1 MPQEREEIIVK
12 ADNEVNTSNTPLDP
26 LTQLD
31 KARQLFFIFILIGF
45 VIITGPSLFNFSNLY
60 GIPASLAVCFY
71 ALMAYKRKSNF
82 MEQEVV
88 ADAIYYLGFLYTFIA
103 LLIGFLSSI
112 GNVAAINI
120 IELIGIALMTT
131 VVGLAIRIYL
141 VHFQRIDTN
150 EEEDIRQS
158 VVQSMGLLNREINDS
173 IQQIK
178 KLREKSITNLTGTI
192 DDINNS
198 INSSL
203 EDFQNGLEEQLS
215 DVRNVVKEQMNTN
228 LTDQIDNI
236 NHISSESVKHL
247 SNVSRDLASR
257 INDIDIPQ
265 DLVTS
270 RINDALENFRNESY
284 LLSNEVQEVTRL
296 INVEKDNIIE
306 ANNQLE
312 SLVSIIGTIELNF
325 SSLNDAANNIGD
337 LNISLAGLNKT
348 LNNLDQAFDSHSS
361 KFTKNIGEA
370 SVSFVEVRDSIKD
383 MSKEIQSTIDGLNN
397 YLEKLMRD

>member
-1 MPQEREEIIVK
+1 MPLEREEIIVK

-26 LTQLD
+26 LTQLN

-45 VIITGPSLFNFSNLY
+45 VIITGPSLFNFSNFY
-60 GIPASLAVCFY
+60 GIPASLAVCLY
-71 ALMAYKRKSNF
+71 ASMAYKRKSNF

-236 NHISSESVKHL
+236 NHISSESVQHL

-312 SLVSIIGTIELNF
+312 SLVSNIGTIELNF
-325 SSLNDAANNIGD
+325 SSLNDAANNVGD
-337 LNISLAGLNKT
+337 LNISLESLNET

-361 KFTKNIGEA
+361 EFTKNIGEA

>member
-1 MPQEREEIIVK
+1 MSQEREEIIVK

-60 GIPASLAVCFY
+60 GIPASLAVCLY

-178 KLREKSITNLTGTI
+178 NLREKSVTNLTGTI

-228 LTDQIDNI
+228 LTDQMDNI
-236 NHISSESVKHL
+236 NHISSESVTHL
-247 SNVSRDLASR
+247 TNVSRDLASR

-296 INVEKDNIIE
+296 INIEKENIIE

-312 SLVSIIGTIELNF
+312 SLVSNMGTIELDF
-325 SSLNDAANNIGD
+325 SSLNDASNNVGD
-337 LNISLAGLNKT
+337 LNISLASLNET

-361 KFTKNIGEA
+361 EFTKNIGEA

-397 YLEKLMRD
+397 YLERLMRD